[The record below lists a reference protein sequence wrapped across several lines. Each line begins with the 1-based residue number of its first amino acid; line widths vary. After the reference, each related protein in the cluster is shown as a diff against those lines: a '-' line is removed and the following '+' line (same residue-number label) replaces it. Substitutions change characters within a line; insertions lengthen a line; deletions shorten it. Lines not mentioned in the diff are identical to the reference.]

1 MKTIYVVEPHSDTA
15 TLEMDLLQEAGFNV
29 RIVTAD
35 GAEAAL
41 AGDDIGL
48 LVVTAGPRDGAA
60 TSALLAS
67 ARVAEVPVIVTTT
80 DRDVARWS
88 SAAAV
93 LLKPFEFE
101 DLLAHVH
108 EHFAADQQIS
118 TL

>member
-1 MKTIYVVEPHSDTA
+1 
-15 TLEMDLLQEAGFNV
+15 MDLLQEAGFNV

-80 DRDVARWS
+80 DRDRARWS

-93 LLKPFEFE
+93 PLKPFEVEGRLPPAPALFP
-101 DLLAHVH
+101 AV
-108 EHFAADQQIS
+108 QQVAS
-118 TL
+118 

>member
-1 MKTIYVVEPHSDTA
+1 VKTIYVVEPHSDTA
-15 TLEMDLLQEAGFNV
+15 ALEMDLLQEAGFDV

-48 LVVTAGPRDGAA
+48 LVVTAGPRDGAVA
-60 TSALLAS
+60 SKLLAT
-67 ARVAEVPVIVTTT
+67 AKVAEVPVIVVTTG
-80 DRDVARWS
+80 RDVARWT

-93 LLKPFEFE
+93 LLKPFDVE
-101 DLLAHVH
+101 DLLAQVQ
-108 EHFAADQQIS
+108 EHFAADREIS